1 MFLTEKFQ
9 QFHAEVMRLQ
19 SRVVEGTWAF
29 AGEGT
34 VGATDATVAKESPG
48 AVWRRLHSMLER
60 QLLDAGREGGDL
72 AIDLYRR
79 AQYAMA
85 ALADEIFLHLDWV
98 GRDAW
103 RDHLLETKLFG
114 SQTAGQELFERIEEI
129 LRDRDSMFVELAR
142 IYLTVLALG
151 FQGKYRGQLDAHEE
165 IETYRRR
172 LFRFI
177 FAHDPQ
183 VPRGGEHVIPQ
194 AYASTLDESETTELP
209 YLRPWIWALILV
221 IALWAGGSYFLYRAY
236 VSPLEPYIDEI
247 VDGRRP
253 VADVSVGGGL

>member
-9 QFHAEVMRLQ
+9 QFHAEVLRLQ

-29 AGEGT
+29 AGEGSE
-34 VGATDATVAKESPG
+34 AKESPG

-85 ALADEIFLHLDWV
+85 ALADEIFLNLDWI

-103 RDHLLETKLFG
+103 RDHLLESKLFG
-114 SQTAGQELFERIEEI
+114 SQDAGQELFERIEEI
-129 LRDRDSMFVELAR
+129 LRDRDSKFLELAR

-151 FQGKYRGQLDAHEE
+151 FQGKYRGRIDSQDE
-165 IETYRRR
+165 INQYRHR
-172 LFRFI
+172 LYRFI
-177 FAHDPQ
+177 FGRDPQ
-183 VPRGGEHVIPQ
+183 VPRGAEHVIPQ
-194 AYASTLDESETTELP
+194 AYASTLDESGTTTLP
-209 YLRPWIWALILV
+209 YLRPWVWALVFVIL
-221 IALWAGGSYFLYRAY
+221 LWAGGSYFLWHAWTA
-236 VSPLEPYIDEI
+236 PLQPCIEEI
-247 VDGRRP
+247 LDGRKP
-253 VADVSVGGGL
+253 LGGNC